1 MPDFFRGIDNRHFYH
16 QVTLPDGETTPG
28 VLSPVK
34 MAGLYGL
41 NTLDFRHRSVLDVA
55 AWSGGWSFLAEAR
68 GASRVT
74 AYDCHKCRYG
84 DASAFNLIKSA
95 LGSKVEYLEG
105 NVYNLWSAVPEQSYD
120 IVFCFGLLYHLS
132 DPLYALRNCMHA
144 AKQFIC
150 IETVAHRCDTPLLEL
165 LAPGEYFNDQTNVYC
180 PTTGWLKF
188 VMARYGWSCRF
199 DGDTLAHL
207 PPNRCRVAMIF
218 EKTESENAW
227 SWLTLPHPQL
237 F

>member
-1 MPDFFRGIDNRHFYH
+1 MSDYFRGIDNRHFYH

-34 MAGLYGL
+34 MAKLYGL
-41 NTLDFRHRSVLDVA
+41 DTLDFKDKAVLDIA

-68 GASRVT
+68 GASKVT
-74 AYDCHKCRYG
+74 AVDCHKCRYG
-84 DASAFNLIKSA
+84 GPDAFNLIRSA

-105 NVYNLWSAVPEQSYD
+105 NVYNLWSIVPEKSYD

-144 AKQFIC
+144 AKRYIC
-150 IETVAHRCDTPLLEL
+150 VETVARHSTTPSLDLLY
-165 LAPGEYFNDQTNVYC
+165 PGEYFNDQTNVYC
-180 PTTGWLKF
+180 PTTGWLKM
-188 VMARYGWSCRF
+188 VMDKYGWTCRYEA
-199 DGDTLAHL
+199 DTLANL
-207 PPNRCRVAMIF
+207 PPNRCRVAMVF
-218 EKTESENAW
+218 EKIRDEQAW
-227 SWLTLPHPQL
+227 SWTTLPHPLL